1 MLSCL
6 SSDSTLTV
14 ASCLSGLPSGELV
27 SLFWDELP
35 ATDRTVIG
43 GTDKLHSLLGVI
55 RENANGH
62 STLRCVVAKVELT
75 TLPIVTLVCN
85 DIGKEYREGS
95 FRLVSP
101 EYGQVAESANV
112 RWRGESA
119 LLYAKKSF
127 GLKFKENG
135 EKKDV
140 ALLGMRSDNNWML
153 DAMSFDRSR
162 MRNRVSFE
170 LWEEYSEKP
179 YQSEWEPAARTA
191 ISGRYVE
198 LFLNNR
204 YQGLYCL
211 SEKMDRKQLKLKKTK
226 GGIVRGL
233 LYKAIDH
240 TALKDYSVPFDNSS
254 EYWNLWECTYPDLS
268 DGEPIDWQPLQEF
281 CYWLSEGNWA
291 EVEDRADIPV
301 WRDYF
306 LFVELFFGLDNQR
319 KNQFAYFY
327 DVSDEA
333 GRKLGVAPWD
343 IDISWG
349 RGWYGEKLAADAHF
363 PNSNSLHL
371 AFIQHYGGKYLGP
384 RYRELRKGVLDPDS
398 LKARFDHYFQ
408 LFKKSGAARREYE
421 RWKEDGRLGNSPMPE
436 LDFDGE
442 QQFIEE
448 WIDTRISFLDN
459 KFGYANGMDEPS
471 ITDSEHA
478 DSRIYDLS
486 GRPLKSKPER
496 GFYIQNG
503 KKWLK

>member
-1 MLSCL
+1 MR
-6 SSDSTLTV
+6 D
-14 ASCLSGLPSGELV
+14 
-27 SLFWDELP
+27 P
-35 ATDRTVIG
+35 AAAGR
-43 GTDKLHSLLGVI
+43 LWW
-55 RENANGH
+55 
-62 STLRCVVAKVELT
+62 
-75 TLPIVTLVCN
+75 
-85 DIGKEYREGS
+85 REGS
-95 FRLVSP
+95 FWLVSP

-135 EKKDV
+135 EKKNV

-170 LWEEYSEKP
+170 LWEEYSAKP
-179 YQSEWEPAARTA
+179 YQGEWEPAARTA

-327 DVSDEA
+327 DVSDDA
-333 GRKLGVAPWD
+333 GR
-343 IDISWG
+343 
-349 RGWYGEKLAADAHF
+349 
-363 PNSNSLHL
+363 
-371 AFIQHYGGKYLGP
+371 
-384 RYRELRKGVLDPDS
+384 
-398 LKARFDHYFQ
+398 
-408 LFKKSGAARREYE
+408 
-421 RWKEDGRLGNSPMPE
+421 
-436 LDFDGE
+436 
-442 QQFIEE
+442 
-448 WIDTRISFLDN
+448 
-459 KFGYANGMDEPS
+459 
-471 ITDSEHA
+471 
-478 DSRIYDLS
+478 
-486 GRPLKSKPER
+486 
-496 GFYIQNG
+496 
-503 KKWLK
+503 